1 MSAPRDALFYVDL
14 DAMAQRVGAKS
25 EDLLFVWTSE
35 TGLDPTTGHAPVGDP
50 CQVCGRPAKAHQ
62 QVSRTIS
69 TMMVYT
75 AVPAFGRDIW
85 NRFPSMSAREQLPY
99 IERLVY
105 APAHKAIGRSFRNTF
120 EVYLANAAPGL
131 LRSDGNYN
139 PATVMYEGSNYP
151 DNWPMD
157 NMPAGANAAK
167 ADGVNLTSPR
177 GTYEYAKTLIDRG
190 VLKGYVSLGDLANF
204 GKRLLH
210 GGPVFDQAVSYLH
223 NVRANVAA
231 GLAPSVDAPM
241 SENLQWKPA
250 AFAGG
255 AGPGSSSGYAPDFD
269 AFPSGAPLDTRV
281 ATPSKARKD
290 IPRSANVP
298 SKGLSLPAVAVGGG
312 IAVGLAWLLTRR

>member
-1 MSAPRDALFYVDL
+1 MAAPRDALFYVDL

-25 EDLLFVWTSE
+25 EDLLLVWTSE
-35 TGLDPTTGHAPVGDP
+35 TGLDPTQHGYA
-50 CQVCGRPAKAHQ
+50 
-62 QVSRTIS
+62 RTIS
-69 TMMVYT
+69 TILKPIALTVMDEGTWNQLPTMT
-75 AVPAFGRDIW
+75 ARQ
-85 NRFPSMSAREQLPY
+85 QLPY

-105 APAHKAIGRSFRNTF
+105 APAHKAIGRSFRTTF
-120 EVYLANAAPGL
+120 EVYLANAAPAL

-139 PATVMYEGSNYP
+139 PQSVMYEGANYP

-157 NMPAGANAAK
+157 NMPAGANAAQ
-167 ADGVNLTSPR
+167 ADGVKLTSPR

-255 AGPGSSSGYAPDFD
+255 AGPGSSSSYAPDFD

-281 ATPSKARKD
+281 ATPQKARKD

-312 IAVGLAWLLTRR
+312 IAVGLAWLLARK